1 MVRSIWVTK
10 MSLNWV
16 SLVSISVVCDCA
28 QCVNAWIFVLLL
40 SFVSTTRIYFHNTI
54 YPHLLW
60 VYGLFNWPQN
70 QKKYRVFFIVH
81 IVDGYF
87 ERKKKI
93 PLFLNEIFLKKTS
106 VNTKT
111 CILLMKLSKRC
122 SQHIFIT
129 NSNKT
134 HLNVN
139 STNLY
144 NVSNEE
150 YLNSEFN
157 SQNTYKKTVWR
168 PIVLQLACLLWLNQ
182 NLICICIYSHI
193 I

>member
-1 MVRSIWVTK
+1 MINLIEFHNCRSRKRFVKKITQTQIKWFHLVRSIWVTK

-87 ERKKKI
+87 GRKKR
-93 PLFLNEIFLKKTS
+93 F
-106 VNTKT
+106 
-111 CILLMKLSKRC
+111 RC
-122 SQHIFIT
+122 SWIKF
-129 NSNKT
+129 SW
-134 HLNVN
+134 
-139 STNLY
+139 
-144 NVSNEE
+144 
-150 YLNSEFN
+150 
-157 SQNTYKKTVWR
+157 KK
-168 PIVLQLACLLWLNQ
+168 PQ
-182 NLICICIYSHI
+182 
-193 I
+193 